1 MLEMIIGAL
10 IILVGVVVGFGISSV
25 STEKAREEP
34 YEETYE
40 ETRDMI
46 TNYNGDVVNNYG
58 DMPQELTYDEGTLF
72 KVRQV
77 LADELEI
84 FGLET
89 SEVDGIIASFQNA
102 GILFRERAK

>member
-25 STEKAREEP
+25 STEKALEKSN
-34 YEETYE
+34 
-40 ETRDMI
+40 DMI

>member
-10 IILVGVVVGFGISSV
+10 ILLVGVVVGFGISSV
-25 STEKAREEP
+25 STEKALEK
-34 YEETYE
+34 TSDVN
-40 ETRDMI
+40 TD
-46 TNYNGDVVNNYG
+46 YNGDVVNNYG

-77 LADELEI
+77 LVDELEV
-84 FGLET
+84 FDLET

>member
-10 IILVGVVVGFGISSV
+10 ILLVGVVVGFGISSV
-25 STEKAREEP
+25 STEKALEK
-34 YEETYE
+34 TS
-40 ETRDMI
+40 DVN

-77 LADELEI
+77 LVDELEV
-84 FGLET
+84 FDLET